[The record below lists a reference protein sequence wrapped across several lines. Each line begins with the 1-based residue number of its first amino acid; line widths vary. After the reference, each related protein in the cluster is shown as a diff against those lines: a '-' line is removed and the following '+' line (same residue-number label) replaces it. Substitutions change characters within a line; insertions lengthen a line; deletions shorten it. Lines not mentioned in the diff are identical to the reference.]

1 MKEVQ
6 LAYSTKIGDSQ
17 PTAQTVVVAGLP
29 LSITTAAKLAD
40 ADDAVNNT
48 LLSGKKM
55 GAMYAYQVSAGV
67 MEVVVAAG
75 SGKNDKWVRL
85 SSQGANAAVAD
96 TTAALVG
103 TAANIA
109 IEINKV
115 IAAVNAILDGNVITP
130 S

>member
-1 MKEVQ
+1 M
-6 LAYSTKIGDSQ
+6 AYSTKIGDSQ

-29 LSITTAAKLAD
+29 VSITTAAKLAD

-55 GAMYAYQVSAGV
+55 GAMYAYEVSAGV

-75 SGKNDKWVRL
+75 SATTDKWVRL
-85 SSQGANAAVAD
+85 TSQGASTALTPTTSAQTD
-96 TTAALVG
+96 TAAH
-103 TAANIA
+103 IA
-109 IEINKV
+109 TRLNLIET
-115 IAAVNAILDGNVITP
+115 AVNAILDGNVITP